1 MRLLATA
8 QVIVDMVDP
17 QEEGASSSKS
27 FVERMEET
35 PRKILDYLSSTTKN
49 YVAHLL
55 GIVKSYWPHVDL
67 APLTS
72 IAADCSDEDFLWYR
86 DEAEPLTEEIVKSLP
101 S

>member
-1 MRLLATA
+1 MAAA
-8 QVIVDMVDP
+8 QGIVDMVDP
-17 QEEGASSSKS
+17 QEEGTSSNKS
-27 FVERMEET
+27 LVQRFEEA

-72 IAADCSDEDFLWYR
+72 IAADYSDEDFLWYR